1 MYQLFRQKTV
11 WSLLLGLSFGWL
23 PLQAQTD
30 NRFEVSK
37 NLDIFNALVKEMEM
51 FYVDSVDV
59 EKSVR
64 RGIDAMLDGLDPY
77 TEYIPEQEM
86 ETLKMMTTGEYGGI
100 GSYIRQR
107 NTNGG
112 VMIAEPNEGMPAALA
127 GLKAGDLILKIDTTD
142 VSQFPSDK
150 VSELLKGVP
159 NTKVTLLIQRPG
171 EKKPRKVEIMR
182 KQIQVKQVT
191 WYGVKGDK
199 VGYIYLKGFTDKS
212 AQEVKEAFLDLKKN
226 HQIESL
232 ILDLRN
238 NGGGV
243 LEGAVQIVGMFVPKG
258 SEVISTKGKIKQWD
272 RTYRTPVEP
281 IDTTM
286 PMAVLINGNSA
297 SASEIVSGSL
307 QDLDRAILVGQRS
320 FGKGLVQ
327 STRDLPYDGKLK
339 VTMSKYY
346 IPSGRCIQQLDYT
359 HRREDGSVEAIP
371 DSLTSVFYTAKGRPV
386 RDGGGI
392 RPEFEVKEPK
402 MPTLLYYLATDTV
415 LFDYVTNWV
424 IQHKEIGL
432 VEQFAVT
439 DDDFEGLKAYAKEKN
454 FTYDRQS
461 EKALKNLKE
470 IAEFEGYLEGD
481 TTTMAALEQKFVPN
495 LERDFDRSKEQIMDL
510 LASEIVKRYYY
521 QSGELIQNL
530 KKDPVLEKAIEVLQ
544 NRELYQKTL
553 SKPEEGTPAATE
565 EQPGA

>member
-112 VMIAEPNEGMPAALA
+112 VMIAEPNEWMQAA
-127 GLKAGDLILKIDTTD
+127 
-142 VSQFPSDK
+142 
-150 VSELLKGVP
+150 
-159 NTKVTLLIQRPG
+159 
-171 EKKPRKVEIMR
+171 
-182 KQIQVKQVT
+182 
-191 WYGVKGDK
+191 
-199 VGYIYLKGFTDKS
+199 YIYLKGFTDKS

-327 STRDLPYDGKLK
+327 STRDLPDDG
-339 VTMSKYY
+339 
-346 IPSGRCIQQLDYT
+346 
-359 HRREDGSVEAIP
+359 
-371 DSLTSVFYTAKGRPV
+371 
-386 RDGGGI
+386 
-392 RPEFEVKEPK
+392 
-402 MPTLLYYLATDTV
+402 
-415 LFDYVTNWV
+415 
-424 IQHKEIGL
+424 
-432 VEQFAVT
+432 
-439 DDDFEGLKAYAKEKN
+439 
-454 FTYDRQS
+454 
-461 EKALKNLKE
+461 
-470 IAEFEGYLEGD
+470 
-481 TTTMAALEQKFVPN
+481 
-495 LERDFDRSKEQIMDL
+495 
-510 LASEIVKRYYY
+510 
-521 QSGELIQNL
+521 
-530 KKDPVLEKAIEVLQ
+530 
-544 NRELYQKTL
+544 
-553 SKPEEGTPAATE
+553 
-565 EQPGA
+565 